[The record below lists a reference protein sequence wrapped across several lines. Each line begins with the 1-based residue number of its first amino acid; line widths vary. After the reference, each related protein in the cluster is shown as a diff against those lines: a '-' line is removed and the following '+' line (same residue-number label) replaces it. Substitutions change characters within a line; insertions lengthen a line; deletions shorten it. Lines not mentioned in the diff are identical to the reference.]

1 MIARCRPRFGAR
13 RSPHHWPGRLDFRCD
28 KQSTTAVGV
37 FLFRSWAAENEPQQV
52 LGTLTLRA
60 LLSLNRPV
68 RAPMISIIPIEVV
81 WLASGFIMLMA
92 AFLASAAE

>member
-1 MIARCRPRFGAR
+1 
-13 RSPHHWPGRLDFRCD
+13 
-28 KQSTTAVGV
+28 
-37 FLFRSWAAENEPQQV
+37 
-52 LGTLTLRA
+52 

>member
-1 MIARCRPRFGAR
+1 MAVPAVA
-13 RSPHHWPGRLDFRCD
+13 SPVSACAAPAPGRPDCRCGEGE
-28 KQSTTAVGV
+28 TTTVDAFFVPAMG
-37 FLFRSWAAENEPQQV
+37 RRNEPQRV
-52 LGTLTLRA
+52 LARLTLRA

>member
-1 MIARCRPRFGAR
+1 MGR
-13 RSPHHWPGRLDFRCD
+13 R
-28 KQSTTAVGV
+28 
-37 FLFRSWAAENEPQQV
+37 NEPQRV

>member
-1 MIARCRPRFGAR
+1 MAAVAPSRRARGAPARP
-13 RSPHHWPGRLDFRCD
+13 DFRCD
-28 KQSTTAVGV
+28 KPTTTNADGFFVPAIG
-37 FLFRSWAAENEPQQV
+37 RKIEPYRV

-68 RAPMISIIPIEVV
+68 RASMVSIIPIEVV